1 MIYLICILIIS
12 IWAAYMLIRNE
23 AVYKFRVKTLYDSPN
38 VYHKLPSYEDMIY
51 KYWYVW
57 DFERFKE
64 TDY

>member
-38 VYHKLPSYEDMIY
+38 VYHKLPNLP
-51 KYWYVW
+51 
-57 DFERFKE
+57 KE
-64 TDY
+64 VFINE